1 MTGSGQWTYSGE
13 IARVGAEG
21 AVTLVDEQSFCL
33 ASANGDILR
42 ASSHGLFVFDNR
54 FLSEL
59 RLTID
64 GRPVE
69 TLGVSSEDPSGATF
83 VGRPESVP
91 EADRGEGR
99 LLVFRRRRVGRGL
112 LEEIVIRS
120 HDPVNRTH
128 HVELEVDA
136 DFADMFAVKER
147 RVHRRGP
154 SLHSFE
160 PDSLHFSARRDGI
173 QLETWVTASEPA
185 ASSPGR
191 LSWTVELAPR
201 GEWALTI
208 GVRVAVDG
216 VDIEPRPQC
225 GGAPEPHHE
234 LGVTVVPD
242 LVAELD
248 TDHSTL
254 GRAVRRGGA
263 DLRALLLSDPS
274 HPDDPVVAAG
284 APWFMTLFGRDAL
297 ITSLMTMVVD
307 TTLAVGVLRTLARL
321 QGHAR
326 VAETEEEPGRILHEI
341 RFHDRPSFAM
351 AEGTVYFGT
360 ADATPLFVVLLG
372 ELHRWGVPEEVVD
385 ELLPAADL
393 ALEWIVR
400 IGDRDGDGYVEYE
413 RATPHG
419 LANQGWKDAWDALRH
434 PDGTF
439 AEGPIALCEVQ
450 AYCYAAFIARAEIA
464 EHRRDLPTATRWREQ
479 AANLAEAFRRD
490 FWVDRSADGT
500 PGFVAFAL
508 DGVKRQVETVT
519 SNMGHCLGWGLLTPE
534 QEADVAAHL
543 VATPLHSGWGLRTM
557 ASTMGAYDPVSYHC
571 GSVWPHDTAF
581 VAWRLR
587 RAGFTDASVHLVESL
602 LGVSDHFGGRLPELL
617 AGVSRA
623 ELPTPA
629 VYPTS
634 CLPQA
639 WAAASPLLAVRTLLG
654 LEPDV
659 PNGVVRLDP
668 VLPDGCTRLRLH
680 HTPVGT
686 LSVETVGGSWGV
698 GVPSVV
704 AEGLPDGCVVQ
715 AARPETLT

>member
-1 MTGSGQWTYSGE
+1 MSGTGQWTYSGE

-21 AVTLVDEQSFCL
+21 AVTVVDEQSFCL
-33 ASANGDILR
+33 SSANGDVLR

-59 RLTID
+59 RLTVD

-69 TLGVSSEDPSGATF
+69 SLGVSSEDPSGAAF

-99 LLVFRRRRVGRGL
+99 LLVFRRRTVGRGL
-112 LEEIVIRS
+112 REEVVVRS
-120 HDPVNRTH
+120 HDPVHRTH

-154 SLHSFE
+154 SVHTF
-160 PDSLHFSARRDGI
+160 DADGMHFSARRDGME
-173 QLETWVTASEPA
+173 LETWVTVSQPA

-191 LSWTVELAPR
+191 LSWVVELAPR
-201 GEWALTI
+201 AEWSLTVS
-208 GVRVAVDG
+208 VRVGVDG
-216 VDIEPRPQC
+216 ATIEPRPHC
-225 GGAPEPHHE
+225 GGEPEPPHE
-234 LGVTVVPD
+234 RGVAVVPD
-242 LVAELD
+242 LVADLE

-263 DLRALLLSDPS
+263 DLRALLLADPAYP
-274 HPDDPVVAAG
+274 HDPVVAAG

-297 ITSLMTMVVD
+297 LTSLMCMVVD

-321 QGHAR
+321 QGRAR
-326 VAETEEEPGRILHEI
+326 VAETEEEPGRVLHEI
-341 RFHDRPSFAM
+341 RFHDRPSFSM

-360 ADATPLFVVLLG
+360 VDATPLFVVLLG
-372 ELHRWGVPEEVVD
+372 ELHRWGVADEVVD

-393 ALEWIVR
+393 ALEWIVD

-439 AEGPIALCEVQ
+439 VEGPTALCEVQ
-450 AYCYAAFIARAEIA
+450 AYCHAAYTARAEIA
-464 EHRRDLPTATRWREQ
+464 EHRGDLPTAARWRDRADQ
-479 AANLAEAFRRD
+479 LAQSFRRD
-490 FWVDRSADGT
+490 FWVEGE
-500 PGFVAFAL
+500 PGRPGHVAFAL
-508 DGVKRQVETVT
+508 DGVKRQVRTVT
-519 SNMGHCLGWGLLTPE
+519 SNMGHCLGWGLLAPE
-534 QEADVAAHL
+534 QEADVAEHL
-543 VATPLHSGWGLRTM
+543 LSSPLRSGWGVRTM

-587 RAGFTDASVHLVESL
+587 RAGFATHAVTLVEDL

-617 AGVSRA
+617 AGVARD

-639 WAAASPLLAVRTLLG
+639 WAAASPLLVLRTLLG

-659 PNGVVRLDP
+659 PHGVVRLDP
-668 VLPDGCTRLRLH
+668 VLPDGCTRLRLAR
-680 HTPVGT
+680 TPVGA
-686 LSVETVGGSWGV
+686 LHVETVGGAWGV
-698 GVPSVV
+698 GEPHVV
-704 AEGLPDGCVVQ
+704 AEGLPAGCAAQV
-715 AARPETLT
+715 ARPDTGT